1 MKVRA
6 LFHPGPLLLM
16 ATATFAAPPSAQAR
30 VERGPGPAGSL
41 LIVDPAPALPL
52 VWITV
57 AARTGSGSDARGR
70 EGLAYFAAE
79 LARRGAAGRSR
90 AALDDAFDALGAS
103 LSVDVD
109 PDSVRFTGQ
118 VLARNLDPFLDL
130 LADILLR
137 PDFDLV
143 ELGRTRKEL
152 LAHLDE
158 SRNDDQVLC
167 GRFFERR
174 LYGEHPYGRAPDGTA
189 RSLARI
195 RRDDILRHHRRVFVG
210 SNLVFAAAGGI
221 TLADFHNRLQG
232 RFAELPT
239 DPAPPLPDLPA
250 PTRPPG
256 WRVQIVDKP
265 DRQQTQIMFG
275 HPSLPASSP
284 DRLPLALAMATF
296 GGRGMTATLMDEVR
310 TKRGLA
316 YGAYM
321 NLHTRRGPGALRGWV
336 FTSTKRTVT
345 TLKLVLRLYRKLAK
359 EGIPEERLRFF
370 QNFVAGSH
378 ASEMDDPGRRL
389 EARVTDQM
397 RGLPA
402 DDIDTFADRIR
413 AVTPDQVRAALE
425 RNLDPE
431 HLAITLVAT
440 ASVVKPLL
448 LRSGIDEG
456 AIDVV
461 PFDSY

>member
-1 MKVRA
+1 MTARRFRPWGA
-6 LFHPGPLLLM
+6 ILIM
-16 ATATFAAPPSAQAR
+16 ATAIFAASPVQAR

-41 LIVDPAPALPL
+41 LMVDTAPALPL
-52 VWITV
+52 VWVTV
-57 AARTGSGSDARGR
+57 AARTGSAADPRTR
-70 EGLAYFAAE
+70 EGLAYFTAE

-90 AALDDAFDALGAS
+90 AALDDALDALGAS
-103 LSVDVD
+103 LSVEVD

-130 LADILLR
+130 LADVVLR
-137 PDFDLV
+137 PDFDPG

-158 SRNDDQVLC
+158 ARNDDQVLC
-167 GRFFERR
+167 ARFFERR

-195 RRDDILRHHRRVFVG
+195 RRDDILRHHRRLFVG
-210 SNLVFAAAGGI
+210 GNLVFAAAGGV
-221 TLADFHNRLQG
+221 TLADFGKRLES

-239 DPAPPLPDLPA
+239 DAVSPPPELPTPL
-250 PTRPPG
+250 RQPG

-275 HPSLPASSP
+275 HPSLSATSP
-284 DRLPLALAMATF
+284 DRIPLALAMASF

-321 NLHTRRGPGALRGWV
+321 NLGTRRGPGAMRGWV

-359 EGIPEERLRFF
+359 EGISEDRLRFF

-378 ASEMDDPGRRL
+378 ASEMDDPGQRL
-389 EARVTDQM
+389 HARVSDEM
-397 RGLPA
+397 RGLPP
-402 DDIDTFADRIR
+402 DDLDTFADRIR
-413 AVTPDQVRAALE
+413 AVTPAQVRAALE

>member
-1 MKVRA
+1 MNGRT
-6 LFHPGPLLLM
+6 LLHPGTLLLM
-16 ATATFAAPPSAQAR
+16 AAATLTAPSAQAR

-41 LIVDPAPALPL
+41 VLVDPAPALPL
-52 VWITV
+52 VWVTV
-57 AARTGSGSDARGR
+57 AARTGSAADPRGR
-70 EGLAYFAAE
+70 EGLSHFAAE
-79 LARRGAAGRSR
+79 LARRGAAGRPR
-90 AALDDAFDALGAS
+90 AALDEALDALGAS

-109 PDSVRFTGQ
+109 PDSVRFSGH

-130 LADILLR
+130 LADVLLR
-137 PDFDLV
+137 PDFDLA

-158 SRNDDQVLC
+158 ARNDDQVLC

-189 RSLARI
+189 RSLTRI
-195 RRDDILRHHRRVFVG
+195 RRDDIVRHHRRVLVG
-210 SNLVFAAAGGI
+210 GNLVFAAAGGI
-221 TLADFHNRLQG
+221 TLADFAKRLEG
-232 RFAELPT
+232 RFSELPT
-239 DPAPPLPDLPA
+239 DPPPPPPEMPA
-250 PTRPPG
+250 PIRPPG

-284 DRLPLALAMATF
+284 DRLPLALAMASF
-296 GGRGMTATLMDEVR
+296 GGRGMTSTLMDEVR

-321 NLHTRRGPGALRGWV
+321 SLGTRRGPGAIRGWV

-359 EGIPEERLRFF
+359 EGIAEDRLRFF
-370 QNFVAGSH
+370 QSFVAGSH

-389 EARVTDQM
+389 DARVTDEM
-397 RGLPA
+397 RGLP
-402 DDIDTFADRIR
+402 DDDLDTFADRIR
-413 AVTPDQVRAALE
+413 AVTPAQVRDALD

-448 LRSGIDEG
+448 LRSGIQEG

-461 PFDSY
+461 AFDSY